1 MNWSDSW
8 AGTTDAMEDVF
19 INLGGNKMSN
29 SISIHAKARLQQ
41 RAISMPVLDCLLN
54 FGSKVHDHRGAE
66 ILFFDRRARDRVRHA
81 VGEKEF
87 KCVQAKLNSY
97 AVVAVDGLVL
107 TVGHRTKR
115 IRRH

>member
-1 MNWSDSW
+1 MN
-8 AGTTDAMEDVF
+8 
-19 INLGGNKMSN
+19 N
-29 SISIHAKARLQQ
+29 SLSVHAKTRLQQ

-54 FGSKVHDHRGAE
+54 FGRRVHDHKGAE
-66 ILFFDRRARDRVRHA
+66 ILFFDRRARDRVRLA

-87 KCVQAKLNSY
+87 KCVQAKLHSY
-97 AVVAVDGLVL
+97 AVVAVDGVVL

>member
-1 MNWSDSW
+1 M
-8 AGTTDAMEDVF
+8 F
-19 INLGGNKMSN
+19 INLGDNKMSN
-29 SISIHAKARLQQ
+29 SLSIHAKTRLQQ

-87 KCVQAKLNSY
+87 KSVQAKLNSY